1 LVGVK
6 RALLSV
12 SDKTGIVDF
21 AQALADTGV
30 EIISTGGTAR
40 TLRDAGITVKDVS
53 EITGFPEMMDGRV
66 KTLHPLIHGG
76 LLCLRDNNEHVAQAQ
91 QHDIQC
97 IDLVAVN
104 LYPFRETVAIKDVNL
119 EDAIENIDIG
129 GPTLVRASAKNYKHV
144 AIVTDPADYR
154 TIIAEL
160 RTGSEVSPSTRE
172 KLAVKA
178 FRHTADYDSAI
189 DTYLSK
195 QLAGEDI
202 LRLKFVSGKTL
213 RYGENWHQWAKFFS
227 QPDVEGASLSKAV
240 QHHGKEMS
248 YNNYVDADNAMQTIM
263 ELRDVPA
270 ACVVK
275 HNNPCGLATGDTLRI
290 ALSAAWD
297 GDPISAFGSIIC
309 FNRTVDLDTAT
320 FMKGKFV
327 ELILAPGFEPDA
339 LEFLKEKSKDIRL
352 LELPEMDEGIRV
364 ESRFTHIMGGMLQQS
379 RDIGVFEKW
388 DVVSEHDFPESKRG
402 LATFSMIACKR
413 TKSNSVIIAR
423 EYSKG
428 RYMVLGMGAGQPN
441 RVDSIRKLA
450 ITKVWENLGV
460 IYENEKPGIP
470 YDDYVNEVMS
480 ECVLSSDAFFP
491 FDDSIIHSAENHI
504 RYIVSPGGS
513 IRDEEVIATAN
524 RLGVSLVFTGMR
536 HFNH

>member
-1 LVGVK
+1 MISVK
-6 RALLSV
+6 HALLSV

-21 AQALADTGV
+21 AEALTDMGV
-30 EIISTGGTAR
+30 ELISTGGTAR

-53 EITGFPEMMDGRV
+53 DITDFPEIMDGRV
-66 KTLHPLIHGG
+66 KTLHPKIHGG
-76 LLCLRDNNEHVAQAQ
+76 LLCLRDNSEHLAQVQ
-91 QHDIQC
+91 QYDIQL

-104 LYPFRETVAIKDVNL
+104 LYPFRETIVKKDVTL

-129 GPTLVRASAKNYKHV
+129 GPTMVRASAKNYKHV
-144 AIVTDPADYR
+144 AIVTDPADYQ
-154 TIIAEL
+154 TIITEL
-160 RTGSEVSPSTRE
+160 QSGGRVSAPTRE

-189 DTYLSK
+189 DIYLSK
-195 QLAGEDI
+195 QLADEDV

-213 RYGENWHQWAKFFS
+213 RYGENWHQWAKFYS

-263 ELRDVPA
+263 ELQGVPA

-275 HNNPCGLATGDTLRI
+275 HNNPCGLATGDTLYS
-290 ALSAAWD
+290 ALLAAWD
-297 GDPISAFGSIIC
+297 GDPVSAFGSIIC

-327 ELILAPGFEPDA
+327 ELILAPGFEPEA
-339 LEFLKEKSKDIRL
+339 LEFLKDKSKDLRL
-352 LELPEMDEGIRV
+352 LELSEMDESIKV
-364 ESRFTHIMGGMLQQS
+364 DSRFTHIMGGMLQQS
-379 RDIGVFEKW
+379 RDIGLFEKW
-388 DVVSEHDFPESKRG
+388 DIVSEHDFPDSKRG
-402 LATFSMIACKR
+402 LAEFSIVACKR
-413 TKSNSVIIAR
+413 TKSNSVIIAW

-428 RYMVLGMGAGQPN
+428 HYMVLGMGAGQPN

-450 ITKVWENLGV
+450 ITKTRENLEL
-460 IYENEKPGIP
+460 IYEKEKPDVP
-470 YDDYVNEVMS
+470 FDDYVKDVMS

-491 FDDSIIHSAENHI
+491 FDDSIIQSAEHNL
-504 RYIVSPGGS
+504 RYIISPGGS
-513 IRDEEVIATAN
+513 IKDEEVIATAN
-524 RLGVSLVFTGMR
+524 GLGVSLVFTGMR

>member
-1 LVGVK
+1 MVSVK

-12 SDKTGIVDF
+12 SDKAGIVDF
-21 AQALADTGV
+21 AKALTDMGV

-40 TLRDAGITVKDVS
+40 TLRNAGITVKDVS
-53 EITGFPEMMDGRV
+53 DITDFPEMMDGRV
-66 KTLHPLIHGG
+66 KTLHPKIHGG
-76 LLCLRDNNEHVAQAQ
+76 LLCLRDNSEHLAQAQ
-91 QHDIQC
+91 QHDIQLF
-97 IDLVAVN
+97 DLVAVN
-104 LYPFRETVAIKDVNL
+104 LYPFRETVAKKDVTL

-129 GPTLVRASAKNYKHV
+129 GPTMVRASAKNYKHV
-144 AIVTDPADYR
+144 AIVTDPADYQ
-154 TIIAEL
+154 TIITEL
-160 RTGSEVSPSTRE
+160 QSAGKVSAPTRE

-195 QLAGEDI
+195 QLADEDV

-213 RYGENWHQWAKFFS
+213 RYGENWHQWAKFYS

-263 ELRDVPA
+263 ELQGVPA

-275 HNNPCGLATGDTLRI
+275 HNNPCGLATGDTLYS

-309 FNRTVDLDTAT
+309 FNRTVDLDTAM

-327 ELILAPGFEPDA
+327 ELILTPGFEPEA

-352 LELPEMDEGIRV
+352 LELPQMDEGIKV
-364 ESRFTHIMGGMLQQS
+364 DSRFTHIMGGMLQQS

-388 DVVSEHDFPESKRG
+388 DVVSEHEFPDSKRG
-402 LATFSMIACKR
+402 LAEFSMVACKR
-413 TKSNSVIIAR
+413 TKSNSVIIAW

-450 ITKVWENLGV
+450 ITKARENLEL
-460 IYENEKPGIP
+460 IYEKETPGVP
-470 YDDYVNEVMS
+470 FDDYVKDVMS
-480 ECVLSSDAFFP
+480 GCVLSSDAFFP
-491 FDDSIIHSAENHI
+491 FDDSIIHSAEHNL

>member
-1 LVGVK
+1 MASVK

-21 AQALADTGV
+21 AQALADIGI

-40 TLRDAGITVKDVS
+40 TLRDAGMTVMDVS
-53 EITGFPEMMDGRV
+53 DITGFPEMMDGRV
-66 KTLHPLIHGG
+66 KTLHPKIHGG
-76 LLCLRDNNEHVAQAQ
+76 LLCLRDNSEHMAQAQ
-91 QHDIQC
+91 QYDISC

-104 LYPFRETVAIKDVNL
+104 LYPFRETIADNEVNL
-119 EDAIENIDIG
+119 EEAIENIDIG
-129 GPTLVRASAKNYKHV
+129 GPTLVRASAKNYKHI
-144 AIVTDPADYR
+144 AIVTDPSDYQ
-154 TIIAEL
+154 TIVAEL
-160 RTGSEVSPSTRE
+160 RAGREVSTSTME

-202 LRLKFVSGKTL
+202 LRLKFVSGKKL
-213 RYGENWHQWAKFFS
+213 RYGENWHQWATFFS

-263 ELRDVPA
+263 ELQDVPA

-275 HNNPCGLATGDTLRI
+275 HNNPCGLATGDTLRD

-297 GDPISAFGSIIC
+297 GDPVSAFGSIIC
-309 FNRTVDLDTAT
+309 FNRTVDLDTAM

-339 LEFLKEKSKDIRL
+339 LEYLKEKSKGIRI
-352 LELPEMDEGIRV
+352 LELPEMDQGIRV
-364 ESRFTHIMGGMLQQS
+364 KSRFTHIMGGMLEQS
-379 RDIGVFEKW
+379 RDIGVFDKW
-388 DVVSEHDFPESKRG
+388 DVVGEHDFPESKRS
-402 LATFSMIACKR
+402 LAKFSMIACKR
-413 TKSNSVIIAR
+413 TKSNAVIIAR
-423 EYSKG
+423 EYAKG

-450 ITKVWENLGV
+450 VTKARENLEV
-460 IYENEKPGIP
+460 IYEKEKPGVP
-470 YDDYVNEVMS
+470 FDDYVKDVMS

-491 FDDSIIHSAENHI
+491 FDDSIIHSAEYNI

-513 IRDEEVIATAN
+513 IRDDEVIATAN
-524 RLGVSLVFTGMR
+524 RLNVSLVFTGMR

>member
-1 LVGVK
+1 MK

-12 SDKTGIVDF
+12 SDKDGIVDF
-21 AQALADTGV
+21 AKALTDMDV

-40 TLRDAGITVKDVS
+40 ALRDAGITVMDVS
-53 EITGFPEMMDGRV
+53 DITDFPEMMDGRV
-66 KTLHPLIHGG
+66 KTLHPRIHAG
-76 LLCLRDNNEHVAQAQ
+76 LLCLRDNSEHVAQAEQ
-91 QHDIQC
+91 QDIEC

-104 LYPFRETVAIKDVNL
+104 LYPFRQTVAKEDVTL

-129 GPTLVRASAKNYKHV
+129 GPTLVRASAKNFKHV
-144 AIVTDPADYR
+144 VIVTDPADYQSV
-154 TIIAEL
+154 ISEL
-160 RTGSEVSPSTRE
+160 YKDRKVSLSTRQQ
-172 KLAVKA
+172 LAVKA

-195 QLAGEDI
+195 QLAGEDV

-213 RYGENWHQWAKFFS
+213 RYGENWHQWAKFYLAS
-227 QPDVEGASLSKAV
+227 DMEGASLSKAV
-240 QHHGKEMS
+240 QQHGKEMS
-248 YNNYVDADNAMQTIM
+248 YNNYVDSDNAMQTIL
-263 ELRDVPA
+263 ELQCVPA

-275 HNNPCGLATGDTLRI
+275 HNNPCGLATGDTLRS

-297 GDPISAFGSIIC
+297 GDPVSAFGSIIC
-309 FNRTVDLDTAT
+309 LNRTVDLDTAM

-327 ELILAPGFEPDA
+327 EVILAPGFEPNA

-352 LELPEMDEGIRV
+352 LELPEMDEGIKV

-379 RDIGVFEKW
+379 RDIGLFEKW
-388 DVVSEHDFPESKRG
+388 DVVTEHDFPESKRG
-402 LATFSMIACKR
+402 LAEFSMAACKR
-413 TKSNSVIIAR
+413 TKSNSVIIAW

-450 ITKVWENLGV
+450 ITKARENLEV
-460 IYENEKPGIP
+460 IYEKEKTDIP
-470 YDDYVNEVMS
+470 FDDYVKDVMS

-491 FDDSIIHSAENHI
+491 FDDSIIHSAEHNLQ
-504 RYIVSPGGS
+504 YIVSPGGS